1 MRSIRKSLVAAS
13 TAAVVALSAT
23 PAFAQSSDDDNQK
36 QETSLSSNFTLSSE
50 IGDKLEATDSQKGLW
65 GIEKNSSE
73 ASDFDKLNYG
83 YVIAS
88 AVALAGGA
96 AAFASQVPEVR
107 EIAEQFN
114 IELPRFSKHNL

>member
-23 PAFAQSSDDDNQK
+23 PAFAQSSNDETQK
-36 QETSLSSNFTLSSE
+36 QDTSLSSNFILSSK
-50 IGDKLEATDSQKGLW
+50 IGEKMNASDSQKGLW

-73 ASDFDKLNYG
+73 ATKFDQLNYA

-114 IELPRFSKHNL
+114 IELPRFF

>member
-1 MRSIRKSLVAAS
+1 MRRNKNCYGSCCAAS

-23 PAFAQSSDDDNQK
+23 PAFAQSSDDKKEEN
-36 QETSLSSNFTLSSE
+36 TGLSSNFTLSSE
-50 IGDKLEATDSQKGLW
+50 IGDKLEATDSQRDVW
-65 GIEKNSSE
+65 GIEKNSSK

-114 IELPRFSKHNL
+114 IELPRFF

>member
-1 MRSIRKSLVAAS
+1 MRSIRKSLIAAS

-23 PAFAQSSDDDNQK
+23 PAFAQSSDDKKEEN
-36 QETSLSSNFTLSSE
+36 TGLSSNFTLSSK
-50 IGDKLEATDSQKGLW
+50 IGDKLEATDSQRDVW
-65 GIEKNSSE
+65 GIEKNSSK

-114 IELPRFSKHNL
+114 IELPRFF

>member
-1 MRSIRKSLVAAS
+1 MRSIRKSLIAAS

-23 PAFAQSSDDDNQK
+23 PAFAQSSDDKKEEN
-36 QETSLSSNFTLSSE
+36 TGLSSNFTLSSE
-50 IGDKLEATDSQKGLW
+50 IGEKLGASDSQKGLW

-73 ASDFDKLNYG
+73 ATKFDQLNYA

-88 AVALAGGA
+88 AAALIGGGA
-96 AAFASQVPEVR
+96 AFSSQVTEVR

-114 IELPRFSKHNL
+114 IELPRFF

>member
-23 PAFAQSSDDDNQK
+23 PAFAQSSNDETQK

-50 IGDKLEATDSQKGLW
+50 IGEKLGASDSQKGLW

-107 EIAEQFN
+107 QLAEQFN
-114 IELPRFSKHNL
+114 IELPRFF

>member
-1 MRSIRKSLVAAS
+1 MRRNKKLLCSCCAAS

-23 PAFAQSSDDDNQK
+23 PAFAQSSDDKKEEN
-36 QETSLSSNFTLSSE
+36 TGLSSNFTLSSE
-50 IGDKLEATDSQKGLW
+50 IGEKLGASDSQKGIW

-73 ASDFDKLNYG
+73 ASGFDKLNYG

-114 IELPRFSKHNL
+114 IELPRFF

>member
-1 MRSIRKSLVAAS
+1 MRRNKNCYGSCCAAS

-23 PAFAQSSDDDNQK
+23 PAFAQSSDDKKEEN
-36 QETSLSSNFTLSSE
+36 TGLSSNFTLSSE
-50 IGDKLEATDSQKGLW
+50 IGEKLGASDSQKGLW

-73 ASDFDKLNYG
+73 ATKFDQLNYA

-88 AVALAGGA
+88 AAALIGGG

-114 IELPRFSKHNL
+114 IELPRFF

>member
-1 MRSIRKSLVAAS
+1 MRRNKNCYGSCCAAS

-23 PAFAQSSDDDNQK
+23 PAFAQSSNDETQK
-36 QETSLSSNFTLSSE
+36 QDTSLSSNFTLSSK
-50 IGDKLEATDSQKGLW
+50 IGEELGASDSQKDLW

-114 IELPRFSKHNL
+114 IELPRFF

>member
-1 MRSIRKSLVAAS
+1 MRSIRKSLIAAS

-23 PAFAQSSDDDNQK
+23 PAFAQSSDDKKEEN
-36 QETSLSSNFTLSSE
+36 TGLSSSFTLSSE
-50 IGDKLEATDSQKGLW
+50 IGDKLEATDSQRDVW
-65 GIEKNSSE
+65 GFEKNSSE
-73 ASDFDKLNYG
+73 ASKFDQLNYG

-114 IELPRFSKHNL
+114 IELPRFF

>member
-1 MRSIRKSLVAAS
+1 MRSIPKSLIAAS

-23 PAFAQSSDDDNQK
+23 PVFAQSSDDDNQK

-50 IGDKLEATDSQKGLW
+50 IGDKLEATDSQRDVW
-65 GIEKNSSE
+65 GFEKNSSE
-73 ASDFDKLNYG
+73 KTKFDQLNYG

-114 IELPRFSKHNL
+114 IELPRFF

>member
-1 MRSIRKSLVAAS
+1 MRSIRKSLIAAS

-23 PAFAQSSDDDNQK
+23 PAFAQSSNDETQK
-36 QETSLSSNFTLSSE
+36 QDTSLSSNFTLSSE

-114 IELPRFSKHNL
+114 IELPRFF

>member
-1 MRSIRKSLVAAS
+1 MRSIRKSLIAAS

-23 PAFAQSSDDDNQK
+23 PAFAQSSNDENQK

-50 IGDKLEATDSQKGLW
+50 IGEKLDASDSQKGLW

-73 ASDFDKLNYG
+73 ATKFDQLNYA

-88 AVALAGGA
+88 AAALIGGG
-96 AAFASQVPEVR
+96 AAFASQAPEVR

-114 IELPRFSKHNL
+114 IELPRFF

>member
-1 MRSIRKSLVAAS
+1 MRSIRKSLIAAS

-23 PAFAQSSDDDNQK
+23 PAFAQSSDDKKEEN
-36 QETSLSSNFTLSSE
+36 TGLSSSFTLSSE
-50 IGDKLEATDSQKGLW
+50 IGEKLGASDSQKGIW

-73 ASDFDKLNYG
+73 ASAFDKINYG

-114 IELPRFSKHNL
+114 IELPRFF

>member
-1 MRSIRKSLVAAS
+1 MTNPRSRRLHCLRLHPLLRSQKRNAS
-13 TAAVVALSAT
+13 
-23 PAFAQSSDDDNQK
+23 
-36 QETSLSSNFTLSSE
+36 
-50 IGDKLEATDSQKGLW
+50 DSQKGLW
-65 GIEKNSSE
+65 GIENSSE
-73 ASDFDKLNYG
+73 ASKFDQLNYG

-114 IELPRFSKHNL
+114 IELPRFF

>member
-1 MRSIRKSLVAAS
+1 MRSIRKSLIAAS

-23 PAFAQSSDDDNQK
+23 PAFAQSSNDENQK
-36 QETSLSSNFTLSSE
+36 KDTSLSSNFSLSSE
-50 IGDKLEATDSQKGLW
+50 IGDKLEATDSQRDVW

-73 ASDFDKLNYG
+73 ATKFDQLNYA

-88 AVALAGGA
+88 AVALIGGG

-114 IELPRFSKHNL
+114 IELPRFF

>member
-23 PAFAQSSDDDNQK
+23 PAFAQSSNDENQK

-50 IGDKLEATDSQKGLW
+50 IGDKLEATDSQRDVW
-65 GIEKNSSE
+65 GFEKNSSE
-73 ASDFDKLNYG
+73 ASGFDKLNYG

-114 IELPRFSKHNL
+114 IELPRFF

>member
-1 MRSIRKSLVAAS
+1 MRSIRKSLIAAS

-36 QETSLSSNFTLSSE
+36 QETSLSSNFTLSSK
-50 IGDKLEATDSQKGLW
+50 IGEKLGASDSQKGLW

-73 ASDFDKLNYG
+73 ATTKFDQLNYG

-114 IELPRFSKHNL
+114 IELPRFF

>member
-1 MRSIRKSLVAAS
+1 MRSIRKSLIAAS

-23 PAFAQSSDDDNQK
+23 PVFAQSSDDDNQK

-50 IGDKLEATDSQKGLW
+50 IGEKLDASDSQKGLW

>member
-1 MRSIRKSLVAAS
+1 MRSIRKSLIAAS

-23 PAFAQSSDDDNQK
+23 PAFAQSSNDETKK
-36 QETSLSSNFTLSSE
+36 QETSLSSNFTLSSK
-50 IGDKLEATDSQKGLW
+50 IGEKLDASDSQKALW
-65 GIEKNSSE
+65 GIEKNSSASE
-73 ASDFDKLNYG
+73 ATPFDKLNYG

-114 IELPRFSKHNL
+114 IELPRFF

>member
-1 MRSIRKSLVAAS
+1 MRSIRKSLIAAS

-36 QETSLSSNFTLSSE
+36 QGTSLSSNFTLSSE

-107 EIAEQFN
+107 QLAEQFN
-114 IELPRFSKHNL
+114 IELPRFF